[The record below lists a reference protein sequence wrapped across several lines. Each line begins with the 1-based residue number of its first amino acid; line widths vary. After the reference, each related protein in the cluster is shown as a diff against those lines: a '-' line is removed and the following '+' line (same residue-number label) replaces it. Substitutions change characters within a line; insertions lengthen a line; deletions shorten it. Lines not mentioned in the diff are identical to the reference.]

1 MIFNRNLLALNHKRM
16 ASRYSKNS
24 FLHHEIA
31 SRMLDNIDICG
42 YSFENGL
49 EICGLDNFLSK
60 TIVKKQKVKNFLT
73 TNLVRDF
80 ESDFVID
87 DEELNFKEKSF
98 DLIVSNLNLHFINN
112 LEIFL
117 LKVNSYLSKSG
128 IFVASFFGEQ
138 NLLDLKNAVINAEM
152 TLFGS
157 ASPRFIPTIELKTI
171 SRLFQKVGFTNVI
184 SSLETIDVNY
194 AESFQLLQ
202 DIKNMGQGNILL
214 RKSTKFVT
222 KEFLDEILK
231 NYSIINK
238 EKGLEN
244 KARFEVIIITGFK
257 K

>member
-16 ASRYSKNS
+16 ASTFINNS

-31 SRMLDNIDICG
+31 LRMLDNIDICG

-60 TIVKKQKVKNFLT
+60 AISKKLKVKNFLT
-73 TNLVRDF
+73 TNLVSSF
-80 ESDFVID
+80 ESDFVVD
-87 DEELNFKEKSF
+87 DEELDFKEKSF

-117 LKVNSYLSKSG
+117 LKINSFLSKDG

-138 NLLDLKNAVINAEM
+138 NLSDLRNIVINTEM
-152 TLFGS
+152 SLSGS
-157 ASPRFIPTIELKTI
+157 ASPRFIPSIDLKMI
-171 SRLFQKVGFTNVI
+171 SKLFQKAGFTNVI
-184 SSLETIDVNY
+184 SSLEILDVHY
-194 AESFQLLQ
+194 TEFSKLLK
-202 DIKNMGQGNILL
+202 DIKNMGQGNILVK
-214 RKSTKFVT
+214 KSNKFVT
-222 KEFLDEILK
+222 KKFLDEILK
-231 NYSIINK
+231 NYSIITK
-238 EKGLEN
+238 TKGLEN